1 MAEHSGTFFLLTL
14 LTLATVLSVF
24 GMKYFS
30 AAKRAR
36 LRAADDG
43 AYRALAEKTSA
54 AQTASA
60 ASLAS
65 LEADLSDMKTRLAA
79 VEKVLREVE

>member
-30 AAKRAR
+30 AARRAR
-36 LRAADDG
+36 LRAAGDG
-43 AYRALAEKTSA
+43 AYRVLAEKTSA

-65 LEADLSDMKTRLAA
+65 LEADVTEMKTRLAEVERVLRA
-79 VEKVLREVE
+79 VE